1 MAMDYYFKNDK
12 HKSLKFGCQMGYRPK
27 KHFKIIL
34 LSYMV
39 EIKLRPRKNYK
50 GGAKLVRT

>member
-27 KHFKIIL
+27 KHCKIIL